1 MGHDLDPDGKI
12 TVRISDEAALELP
25 LKHIMARPGCKIDL
39 RADYD
44 PGYTAGYKDKE
55 AGRQKLAQTVAELA
69 DLQEVLYAQ
78 DSYALLVIFQALDAA
93 GKDGVIKHVFSG
105 INPQGCQTYSFKVPS
120 TEELDHD
127 FLWRS
132 MKRLPERG
140 RIGIFNRS
148 YYEEVLV
155 VRVHP
160 EFLDSQKLPPS
171 ARNNLWSNRYDQINA
186 FEKYLVAN
194 GVIVLKF
201 FLNVSKD
208 EQKKRFL
215 DRIDQPEKN
224 WKFAT
229 GDVKERQFWDQYQQA
244 YEDCL
249 NQTSTAW
256 APWYVIPADAKW
268 FARLMV
274 SEIMART
281 LKGLNLRY
289 PEVSAQRRSEL
300 EEIRKLLEEE

>member
-12 TVRISDEAALELP
+12 TVRISDESELKLP
-25 LKHIMARPGCKIDL
+25 LKHIMVRPGRKIDL

-44 PGYTAGYKDKE
+44 PGFTAGYKDKE
-55 AGRQKLAQTVAELA
+55 AAQQKLARTVAELA
-69 DLQEVLYAQ
+69 DLQDVLYAQ

-120 TEELDHD
+120 AEELDHD

-140 RIGIFNRS
+140 RIGVFNRS

-171 ARNNLWSNRYDQINA
+171 ARKNLWSNRYDQINA

-229 GDVKERQFWDQYQQA
+229 GDVKERQFWNQYQQA

-249 NQTSTAW
+249 NQTSTAR

-281 LKGLNLRY
+281 LKSLKLRY
-289 PEVSAQRRSEL
+289 PKVSEQRRSEL
-300 EEIRKLLEEE
+300 EQIRKLLEEE